1 MNTASQDLP
10 HHLDVLRER
19 MLHPS
24 DYETAIYYFLDE
36 FAGDE
41 KFVRESEPDD
51 APHLLGVLIKVAEKS
66 LGQGVKFDQTKVF
79 RVPSHGFYHGNATVA
94 GRVVLFFYFQKAE
107 TGIAS
112 VIPGSGGA
120 MDVLRFR
127 LPAGLTNPQN
137 N

>member
-10 HHLDVLRER
+10 HHLDALRER

-24 DYETAIYYFLDE
+24 DYETAIYYFLEE

-51 APHLLGVLIKVAEKS
+51 APHLLGVLRQVAEKS
-66 LGQGVKFDQTKVF
+66 LGQGVKFDQAKVF
-79 RVPSHGFYHGNATVA
+79 RVPSHRFYHGNAQVA
-94 GRVVLFFYFQKAE
+94 GRVVLFFYFQQAE

-112 VIPGSGGA
+112 VIPGSKGA